1 MLNSQCILIE
11 ETEEDGEDK
20 GWEGGEG
27 EEKGRRRND
36 GCDSRTKIVT
46 LNMQT
51 VNCYLELCVYT
62 QK

>member
-11 ETEEDGEDK
+11 ETEEDGEGK
-20 GWEGGEG
+20 GWEGG

-36 GCDSRTKIVT
+36 GCDSRTKIGT